1 MMRSS
6 LNLLGFSLALAGHLL
21 AQQTD
26 AETQRASLTGLGK
39 FAVYARVQLS
49 DSATLPAIDESLLRA
64 KLEAA
69 LKREG
74 ISLVERNDVRDGS
87 GAHLSLL
94 YLVLDTR
101 DRTGQSIRFAASS
114 CIQVAQTVNI
124 PRLTTAKYIAYTVV
138 PTWRSCGL
146 LVGDS
151 DSYRNTILQNAD
163 QQLARFLESWRGVN
177 RPGPAPP
184 PPATPE
190 LGIGLGSS
198 GTPRPERIE

>member
-1 MMRSS
+1 MIRSL
-6 LNLLGFSLALAGHLL
+6 LNLLGFSFALAGNLL

-26 AETQRASLTGLGK
+26 AETQRATLTGLRN

-49 DSATLPAIDESLLRA
+49 DSATLPAIDESLLRD
-64 KLEAA
+64 KLESA

-74 ISLVERNDVRDGS
+74 ISVVGRNDVRDGS

-101 DRTGQSIRFAASS
+101 DRTGQSTAYAASS
-114 CIQVAQTVNI
+114 CIQAAQTVSI

-146 LVGDS
+146 LVGGRDGYRDS
-151 DSYRNTILQNAD
+151 ILQNAG
-163 QQLARFLESWRGVN
+163 QQLARFLDAWRGVN
-177 RPGPAPP
+177 LPLPAPPP

-190 LGIGLGSS
+190 LGISVS
-198 GTPRPERIE
+198 PIR